1 MTDALTLAVAG
12 LSLTA
17 YIGGIYIAIVK
28 GRLDQTT
35 LTAREGAQP

>member
-1 MTDALTLAVAG
+1 MTAALTLTIVG
-12 LSLTA
+12 LSLVG